1 MHGLARIAMNG
12 RFRAL
17 LLAVACF
24 GTMLFA
30 WIGAAIVALVTLRKG
45 VQEGVWLLLWT
56 GLPVLLLAKVS
67 GDGSVLALLLGTSFL
82 AIVLRSTV
90 NLAYAGLAS
99 IAVAIVTGL
108 GLLWFGQNLL
118 AELAQMFEQF
128 FASLEQQT
136 STSGA
141 QAVRLQPPT
150 QLQLAG
156 MMGTANGAMSF
167 LCLALARYWQASLY
181 NPGGFGSEF
190 RALRFP
196 TAIVFTLLL
205 VGLAGASFGISYR
218 SWAAAALLPLTI
230 AGFSL
235 LHAGARLRGRGSFG
249 LSLIYVTWIVFDAVK
264 LLLVGFAVA
273 DTLLDFRGRWS
284 AGSGGNAGGSSS
296 TPAGESAVEGQR
308 ESESDRF
315 SDGGD
320 DGREQ
325 PTDLGDLPSKDRNVR
340 LQDGQGSKAANDSD
354 DDSQTS

>member
-45 VQEGVWLLLWT
+45 IQEGVWLLLWT

-90 NLAYAGLAS
+90 DLALSALAS
-99 IAVAIVTGL
+99 VAVALATGM
-108 GLLWFGQNLL
+108 GLLWFGQDLL
-118 AELAQMFEQF
+118 TELAQMFEQF
-128 FASLEQQT
+128 FVSLEQQT
-136 STSGA
+136 ASSGN
-141 QAVRLQPPT
+141 QVVRLQPPT

-181 NPGGFGSEF
+181 NPGGFGTEF
-190 RALRFP
+190 RELRFP
-196 TAIVFTLLL
+196 KAIVFALLFA
-205 VGLAGASFGISYR
+205 GLAGASVSLSFR
-218 SWAAAALLPLTI
+218 SWATAALLPLTI

-235 LHAGARLRGRGSFG
+235 LHAGARARGRGSFG
-249 LSLIYVTWIVFDAVK
+249 LSLMYVTWLVFDAVK

-273 DTLLDFRGRWS
+273 DALMDFRRRWNAGLS
-284 AGSGGNAGGSSS
+284 AGTNRRKIANDQNHEESTVHRQGEAGSVETDERGERSQSG
-296 TPAGESAVEGQR
+296 AGEERSHD
-308 ESESDRF
+308 SKSDQYEER
-315 SDGGD
+315 DGN
-320 DGREQ
+320 
-325 PTDLGDLPSKDRNVR
+325 S
-340 LQDGQGSKAANDSD
+340 
-354 DDSQTS
+354 